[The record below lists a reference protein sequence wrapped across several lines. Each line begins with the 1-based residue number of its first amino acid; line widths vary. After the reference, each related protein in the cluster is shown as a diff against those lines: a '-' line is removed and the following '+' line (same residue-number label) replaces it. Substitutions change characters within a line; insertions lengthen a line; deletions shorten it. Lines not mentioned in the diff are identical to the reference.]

1 MHKMVMQKNYV
12 KAYKLVILLAVVLA
26 VLSAVAVP
34 LSLSRQIRE
43 AAALEQTYGEDH
55 HDGEHDGHDG
65 EDAWKS
71 QITPLTPGH
80 FVFFGVLGL
89 LWVLLAAWYWLLTA
103 AWLYRSA
110 VNAGMNK
117 SLWMILGLAVG
128 VLVGNVCLKNLIAR
142 PRPCWLDDSVMMLI
156 SSPTDYSFPSGHTL
170 SSVIGATVLTK
181 TDRRFGWAAIPLA
194 AVIAFSRLY
203 LFVHFPSDILAGAIL
218 GVIIGEAVYRIGMR
232 CGRRQR
238 TPQER

>member
-1 MHKMVMQKNYV
+1 M
-12 KAYKLVILLAVVLA
+12 
-26 VLSAVAVP
+26 
-34 LSLSRQIRE
+34 
-43 AAALEQTYGEDH
+43 
-55 HDGEHDGHDG
+55 
-65 EDAWKS
+65 
-71 QITPLTPGH
+71 
-80 FVFFGVLGL
+80 LGL

-156 SSPTDYSFPSGHTL
+156 SSPADYSFPSGHTL
-170 SSVIGATVLTK
+170 PSVIGATVLTK

>member
-1 MHKMVMQKNYV
+1 MHKMIMQKNYV

-117 SLWMILGLAVG
+117 SLWMILGL
-128 VLVGNVCLKNLIAR
+128 VGNLLAVAAFLIVRDAPQR
-142 PRPCWLDDSVMMLI
+142 
-156 SSPTDYSFPSGHTL
+156 
-170 SSVIGATVLTK
+170 K
-181 TDRRFGWAAIPLA
+181 KA
-194 AVIAFSRLY
+194 AV
-203 LFVHFPSDILAGAIL
+203 
-218 GVIIGEAVYRIGMR
+218 
-232 CGRRQR
+232 
-238 TPQER
+238 

>member
-1 MHKMVMQKNYV
+1 MHEMVMQKNYV

-43 AAALEQTYGEDH
+43 AAALEQTYGEDR
-55 HDGEHDGHDG
+55 HDGEHDGQQGGHDS

-128 VLVGNVCLKNLIAR
+128 VLVGKNLIAR

-156 SSPTDYSFPSGHTL
+156 SSPADYSFPSGHTL

>member
-1 MHKMVMQKNYV
+1 MHKMIMQKNYV

-43 AAALEQTYGEDH
+43 AAALEQTYGEDR

-103 AWLYRSA
+103 AWLYCSA

-170 SSVIGATVLTK
+170 SSVIG
-181 TDRRFGWAAIPLA
+181 P
-194 AVIAFSRLY
+194 
-203 LFVHFPSDILAGAIL
+203 
-218 GVIIGEAVYRIGMR
+218 R
-232 CGRRQR
+232 C
-238 TPQER
+238 